1 MKIISPKNKQPFQR
15 DITDNATI
23 ALKGIIE
30 NGNKALRIIAT
41 PINGGVAFEKKVTS
55 QTNEFLTYI
64 RLEKGLYEVKIS
76 NNKENASIIVAVG
89 DIYTIIGHSFT
100 GGWGSNYCTDERVI
114 ITASCF
120 NKDMTNLDFY
130 KNTGF
135 ISMKDFSEHTATDF
149 QNVDDEIIFWQK
161 RGIWGKLGDILAKK
175 NDCPIAFINAG
186 FGGSTLQQWELS
198 AKNQPFAGTFVDSS
212 RRMPI
217 IKFLNVLKYIVP
229 QTGIKAV
236 LSIHGDNDMALTNS
250 ADKIAQHYKTII
262 DTARLESNLS
272 NLQFMLAPSATNV
285 DNHKGIIDGTLL
297 AIEQNQNV
305 VKGPDIYKYGNEY
318 RLEDKIHLNLEG
330 ETKAAEDFAELLVHS
345 ANEPF
350 TLNRDIKMPIV
361 KEKSALNMF
370 LLFILAPIIFIV
382 LLLINSKK
390 LENSD

>member
-23 ALKGIIE
+23 ALKGSIE
-30 NGNKALRIIAT
+30 NGNKTLKITAK

-55 QTNEFLTYI
+55 TTTEFLTYI
-64 RLEKGLYEVKIS
+64 RLEKGFYDVSIS
-76 NNKENASIIVAVG
+76 NDRENASIVIAAG

-100 GGWGSNYCTDERVI
+100 VGWGANYCKDERVI
-114 ITASCF
+114 IPASSF
-120 NKDMTNLDFY
+120 KDMTNPDY
-130 KNTGF
+130 YTDTAF
-135 ISMKDFSEHTATDF
+135 ISLKDFSESTATDYL
-149 QNVDDEIIFWQK
+149 NVKDDIEFWQK
-161 RGIWGKLGDILAKK
+161 RGIWGKLGDLLASK
-175 NDCPIAFINAG
+175 NNCPVAFINAG
-186 FGGSTLQQWELS
+186 FGGSTLKQWELS
-198 AKNQPFAGTFVDSS
+198 ALKQPFAHSFVDSS

-217 IKFLNVLKYIVP
+217 IKLLNVLKYIIP

-250 ADKIAQHYKTII
+250 ADEIAQHYKTII
-262 DTARLESNLS
+262 DTARLESNLP
-272 NLQFMLAPSATNV
+272 NLPFMLAPSATDV
-285 DNHKGIIDGTLL
+285 DNHKGIVDGTFM

-318 RLEDKIHLNLEG
+318 RLEDKLHLNLEG

-350 TLNRDIKMPIV
+350 SLNRDIKMPIV
-361 KEKSALNMF
+361 KENKSLSKMI

-390 LENSD
+390 LENSN